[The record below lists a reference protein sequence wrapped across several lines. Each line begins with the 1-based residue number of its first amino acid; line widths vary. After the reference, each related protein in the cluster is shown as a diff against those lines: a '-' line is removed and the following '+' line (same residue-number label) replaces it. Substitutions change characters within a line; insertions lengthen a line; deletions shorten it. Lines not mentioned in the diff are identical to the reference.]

1 MDYLNKEHEHRF
13 YELMAEDNTGD
24 CDKERKSLFYI
35 LTGNSDLYQK
45 KSKIYDS
52 KNHCIIPCLTKREVK
67 VDLSGGAKALVK
79 LGFNLYN
86 GMNQKESS
94 ICNIFW
100 NLDEQNRRLALNAI
114 KIRFM

>member
-1 MDYLNKEHEHRF
+1 MVYLDEGHEKRF
-13 YELMAEDNTGD
+13 QGLMAEDHTGD

-45 KSKIYDS
+45 RRLLYDS
-52 KNHCIIPCLTKREVK
+52 KNHCIIPLLTQRKVR
-67 VDLSGGAKALVK
+67 VDLSSGTKALVQ

-86 GMNQKESS
+86 GMNRDANVSD
-94 ICNIFW
+94 IFW
-100 NLDEQNRRLALNAI
+100 HLDEQNKMLALNAI